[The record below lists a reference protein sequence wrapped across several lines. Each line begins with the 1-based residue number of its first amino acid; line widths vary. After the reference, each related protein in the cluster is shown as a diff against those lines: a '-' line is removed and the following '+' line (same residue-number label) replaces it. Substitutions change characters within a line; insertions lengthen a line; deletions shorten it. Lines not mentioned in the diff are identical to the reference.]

1 MKGDIMTSKVME
13 LIKNGN
19 ILIPKL
25 LLTNYKKL
33 QISDNELILLI
44 YLINNNDF
52 DPARISKDLDIK
64 IPDILKMVDSMSK
77 KDILKLTTTNNK
89 VYEER
94 IILDELYNK
103 LALLIINEKEV
114 KETTIYDKF
123 EKEFGRTLS
132 PMEYEIIGA
141 WLDNNYTEEM
151 IVEALKEA
159 IYNGVTNLRYIDK
172 ILSEWQRK
180 GIKNKTDLQ
189 KKQKPN
195 KVEKEVFDYDWLNEN
210 D

>member
-1 MKGDIMTSKVME
+1 MTNKIVD
-13 LIKNGN
+13 LLKNSS
-19 ILIPKL
+19 IYIPRL

-33 QISDNELILLI
+33 QITDSELILLI
-44 YLINNNDF
+44 YLVNNNEF
-52 DPARISKDLDIK
+52 DPERISKDLDIK
-64 IPDILKMVDSMSK
+64 IPEVLKMIDSMAK

-89 VYEER
+89 VYEEK

-103 LALLIINEKEV
+103 LALLIINEKEI

-141 WLDNNYTEEM
+141 WLDNNYSEEI

-159 IYNGVTNLRYIDK
+159 IYNGVTNLKYIDK

-180 GIKNKTDLQ
+180 GIKE
-189 KKQKPN
+189 KKDFQTKPKVS

>member
-1 MKGDIMTSKVME
+1 MQGDIMTSKVIE

>member
-1 MKGDIMTSKVME
+1 MTSKVIE
-13 LIKNGN
+13 LMKNGN

-33 QISDNELILLI
+33 KLTEKELILVI
-44 YLINNNDF
+44 YLINNDEF
-52 DPARISKDLDIK
+52 DPERIAQDLELK
-64 IPDILKMVDSMSK
+64 IPDVLKMMDSLNK
-77 KDILKLTTTNNK
+77 KDILEIKATTGK
-89 VYEER
+89 VYEEK

-103 LALLIINEKEV
+103 LALLIINKEEV
-114 KETTIYDKF
+114 KTTTIYDKF

-141 WLDNNYTEEM
+141 WIDNNYNEE
-151 IVEALKEA
+151 IIEEALKEA
-159 IYNGVTNLRYIDK
+159 IYNGVTSLKYIDK

-180 GIKNKTDLQ
+180 GVKNKEDIN
-189 KKQKPN
+189 KKT
-195 KVEKEVFDYDWLNEN
+195 KVTKEKKEVFDYDWLNEN

>member
-1 MKGDIMTSKVME
+1 MTSKVIE

-103 LALLIINEKEV
+103 LALLIIKEKEV

-132 PMEYEIIGA
+132 PREYEIIGA

>member
-1 MKGDIMTSKVME
+1 
-13 LIKNGN
+13 
-19 ILIPKL
+19 
-25 LLTNYKKL
+25 
-33 QISDNELILLI
+33 
-44 YLINNNDF
+44 
-52 DPARISKDLDIK
+52 
-64 IPDILKMVDSMSK
+64 MSK

>member
-1 MKGDIMTSKVME
+1 MTSKVIE